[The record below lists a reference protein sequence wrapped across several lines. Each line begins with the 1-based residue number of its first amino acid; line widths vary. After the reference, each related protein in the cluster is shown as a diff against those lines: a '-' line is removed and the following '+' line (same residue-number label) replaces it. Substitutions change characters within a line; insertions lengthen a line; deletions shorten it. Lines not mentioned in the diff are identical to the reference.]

1 MFSSLKARVG
11 VTMLGAV
18 LFCVLLADVMYIT
31 VDGLIGNEQGFFGVV
46 ELGSC
51 FGCVVSNFL
60 CFENSGSIKT
70 FAMNTSPACPAHL
83 TNTLKLFVLCSL
95 HKQQ

>member
-1 MFSSLKARVG
+1 
-11 VTMLGAV
+11 MLGAV

>member
-1 MFSSLKARVG
+1 
-11 VTMLGAV
+11 MLGAV
-18 LFCVLLADVMYIT
+18 LFCVWLADVMYIT
-31 VDGLIGNEQGFFGVV
+31 VDGLIGNEQGIFWCSGVG
-46 ELGSC
+46 EC

-83 TNTLKLFVLCSL
+83 MNTLKLFVLCSL
-95 HKQQ
+95 QEQ